1 MEPNFHQ
8 DFPAESR
15 DILPVPYLEHV
26 AEPLALRPGRQLF
39 VDDWLIAG
47 TDCERI
53 FHPLVPYPG
62 NPVLKPETELELDRF
77 QCPLAVPFNDGVWY
91 DPADRL
97 YKFFYH
103 AGWFHGTA
111 YAVSR
116 DGIRWERPNL
126 GIVGNSN
133 QLIPPRPGY
142 ERDGGL
148 VGLDQ
153 HTEDPAER
161 WKMFL
166 SFRHET
172 GEGGELYTSADGI
185 HWNFRTTAGPCDDN
199 SSFYYDPFLRR
210 WIFSIRNS
218 MGNNGRARAWLAR
231 RDFIAPPWTQEE
243 PINWV
248 RADSLDPFEQET
260 GMEPQLYDLNAT
272 PYESL
277 MLGIFA
283 IFHGPENNVCERLGI
298 PKRNDLH
305 FAFSRDGYH
314 WSRPAGRTPA
324 LACTRREGDWDRG
337 YLHAAGGIC
346 LVFRDKLR
354 FYYGGWSG
362 KSALAPGEKG
372 NSSRGAF
379 AMYAGGATGFAEL
392 RRDGFASMHAH
403 STGTVTT
410 RLQLLPGRFLRINAA
425 LRELRAELLDRNGT
439 VIPGYSRM
447 ECLPF
452 SGDSCNAE
460 LHWADRTEL
469 PAGEYRIRFHLN
481 GGNLYAFWGSD
492 HHDGCSGG
500 YLAAGSG
507 DYASDRDI

>member
-148 VGLDQ
+148 VWLDQ

-166 SFRHET
+166 YFRHET

-243 PINWV
+243 PINWA

-379 AMYAGGATGFAEL
+379 AMYAGGA
-392 RRDGFASMHAH
+392 
-403 STGTVTT
+403 
-410 RLQLLPGRFLRINAA
+410 
-425 LRELRAELLDRNGT
+425 
-439 VIPGYSRM
+439 
-447 ECLPF
+447 
-452 SGDSCNAE
+452 
-460 LHWADRTEL
+460 
-469 PAGEYRIRFHLN
+469 PARRIRFHARAFHGNRHHTPPASPGAFPADQRGSPRTPRRTSGPEWHSHPRLFPDGMSSIFRRFLQCGIALGRQN
-481 GGNLYAFWGSD
+481 GTARRRIPDPLSPERRKPLRILGIGSP
-492 HHDGCSGG
+492 
-500 YLAAGSG
+500 
-507 DYASDRDI
+507 

>member
-8 DFPAESR
+8 DFPTESR
-15 DILPVPYLEHV
+15 EILPVPYLEQIT
-26 AEPLALRPGRQLF
+26 EPLALRPGRQLF

-47 TDCERI
+47 TSCRRI
-53 FHPLVPYPG
+53 FHQPVPYAG
-62 NPVLKPETELELDRF
+62 NPVLKPETELELDRG
-77 QCPLAVPFNDGVWY
+77 QCPVTVPFNDGVWY

-111 YAVSR
+111 YAISR
-116 DGIRWERPNL
+116 DGIRWERPEL
-126 GIVGNSN
+126 GIVGRTN

-148 VGLDQ
+148 VWLDQ
-153 HTEDPAER
+153 HAETPAER

-166 SFRHET
+166 YFRCQE
-172 GEGGELYTSADGI
+172 GAGGELYTSADGI
-185 HWNFRTTAGPCDDN
+185 HWDFRTVTGPCGDN

-210 WIFSIRNS
+210 WVFSIRNG
-218 MGNNGRARAWLAR
+218 MEVGRSRAWFAR
-231 RDFIAPPWTQEE
+231 PGFIAPPWTEE
-243 PINWV
+243 APINWA
-248 RADSLDPFEQET
+248 RADRLDTFETET
-260 GMEPQLYDLNAT
+260 GTAPELYDLNAA

-283 IFHGPENNVCERLGI
+283 IFHGPQNPVCERLGV

-314 WSRPAGRTPA
+314 WSRPADRTPA
-324 LACTRREGDWDRG
+324 LACTRRENDWDRG
-337 YLHAAGGIC
+337 YLHAAGGLC

-362 KSALAPGEKG
+362 KSNLAPGEKG
-372 NSSRGAF
+372 DSSRGAF
-379 AMYAGGATGFAEL
+379 AMYAGGSTGFAEL
-392 RRDGFASMHAH
+392 RRDGFASLHTDSA
-403 STGTVTT
+403 GTVTT
-410 RLQLLPGRFLRINAA
+410 RLLHLPGRFLRINAA
-425 LRELRAELLDRNGT
+425 LRELRAELLDWNGA

-460 LHWADRTEL
+460 LRWTSGTEL
-469 PAGEYRIRFHLN
+469 PAGEYRIRFHLTH
-481 GGNLYAFWGSD
+481 GDLYSFWASD
-492 HHDGCSGG
+492 HRDGRSGG
-500 YLAAGSG
+500 YLAAGSE